1 MKQKVSIARAIV
13 HDPPVLISDEPTTGL
28 DVIVAETLLEF
39 IQEARN
45 EGRCVLFSSHIMSQA
60 ERLCDRFAIIDEGE
74 IKASG
79 TLEELRN
86 LTDEHYLE
94 KIFLRIVSRR
104 L

>member
-1 MKQKVSIARAIV
+1 M
-13 HDPPVLISDEPTTGL
+13 
-28 DVIVAETLLEF
+28 AETLLEF

-74 IKASG
+74 IKAG